1 MVKYLFLMN
10 DSNDDLFENNGN
22 DVYYDD
28 TNKVIIVNSPQSI
41 LNIKK
46 QIGFVDQLLDDISTD
61 VDIIKIPLLTL
72 KYDCLKKIIQYVFIN
87 NKDIVDYLDIDDN
100 ENLSDL
106 YERDIPDTLKDYLIE
121 FEPVSIDQKSYTTET
136 LDEDYIKYNYL
147 KKLLYYNSDY
157 LQYNDI
163 NDALQY
169 AIANFMY
176 KINKDVLKIFFKRN
190 LDNTEDMINEFID
203 DLTYI

>member
-147 KKLLYYNSDY
+147 KKLLDYSYYY